1 MKFLFKIHLPLRL
14 FSSFMHHVLKL
25 KKNALLITGSL
36 KENSNYEERFN
47 LSPGSSKL
55 PRE

>member
-1 MKFLFKIHLPLRL
+1 MLPLRL
-14 FSSFMHHVLKL
+14 FSNFIHNVLKL
-25 KKNALLITGSL
+25 KNALLITGSF

-47 LSPGSSKL
+47 LGLGSSKL